1 MQSNSVGNYT
11 SDNKIGQSRSGSPIC
26 LSRVRLRTEYWT
38 AQSHTKLQFPRM
50 KRIINYERKGKSCIK
65 RNQGCDWLNQTITL
79 NVIG

>member
-26 LSRVRLRTEYWT
+26 FITSAITDRILDDTKSY
-38 AQSHTKLQFPRM
+38 KLQLPRM

>member
-38 AQSHTKLQFPRM
+38 TQSHT
-50 KRIINYERKGKSCIK
+50 NYNFRERKELLIMKGRGKVASNETK
-65 RNQGCDWLNQTITL
+65 
-79 NVIG
+79 VMIG